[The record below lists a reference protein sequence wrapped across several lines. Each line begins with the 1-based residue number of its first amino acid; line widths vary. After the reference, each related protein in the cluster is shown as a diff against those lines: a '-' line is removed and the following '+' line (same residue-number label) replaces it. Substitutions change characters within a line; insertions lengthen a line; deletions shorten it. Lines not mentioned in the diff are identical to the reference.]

1 MSLVWMFVWLF
12 LFVVVFGYFS
22 VASLTAIFLSMLYG
36 NKVLAVVSIPVS
48 AFLSWKLTEL
58 LLHRLLLSLEGA
70 ELSQWFAFTKI
81 SWREEMLYLIL
92 GALIAFLLSLLAKQY
107 SKFAFSICMA
117 VVMVL
122 SFSGVTQAY
131 ISLFSGNE
139 FLKSNG
145 ISIVF

>member
-1 MSLVWMFVWLF
+1 MSLVWIFVWLF
-12 LFVVVFGYFS
+12 IFVVVFGYFS
-22 VASLTAIFLSMLYG
+22 IISLRAIFLSMLYG

-48 AFLSWKLTEL
+48 AFLSWKLTGL
-58 LLHRLLLSLEGA
+58 LLERLLLTLEGA

-81 SWREEMLYLIL
+81 AWREDMLYLTL
-92 GALIAFLLSLLAKQY
+92 GTLIVFLLSLKAKQY
-107 SKFAFSICMA
+107 SKFAFSFCMA

>member
-1 MSLVWMFVWLF
+1 MTLIWMFVWLF

-22 VASLTAIFLSMLYG
+22 IASLSAIFLSILYG
-36 NKVLAVVSIPVS
+36 NKVLTVVSIPVS

-58 LLHRLLLSLEGA
+58 LLERLLLSLEGSD
-70 ELSQWFAFTKI
+70 LSQWFAFTKI
-81 SWREEMLYLIL
+81 AWREDMLYLIL
-92 GALIAFLLSLLAKQY
+92 GALIVFLLSLIAKQY
-107 SKFAFSICMA
+107 SKFAFSFFMA

-122 SFSGVTQAY
+122 CFSGVTQAY

-139 FLKSNG
+139 FLKNNG